1 MAIAREHSAV
11 EREHTMES
19 KLKGIETQMESF
31 RQAKSQL
38 VAALEME
45 KAKAEGV
52 QEELD
57 RYKMCFTN
65 VMLYLQHHVV
75 LYLHYYTSSLLQ
87 SRATSTAKIYL
98 GAHSGGGTKH
108 KIAAKHPD
116 HQKQQLRK
124 Q

>member
-45 KAKAEGV
+45 KAKPEGV

-57 RYKMCFTN
+57 RYKN
-65 VMLYLQHHVV
+65 VLKVM
-75 LYLHYYTSSLLQ
+75 
-87 SRATSTAKIYL
+87 
-98 GAHSGGGTKH
+98 G
-108 KIAAKHPD
+108 
-116 HQKQQLRK
+116 
-124 Q
+124 